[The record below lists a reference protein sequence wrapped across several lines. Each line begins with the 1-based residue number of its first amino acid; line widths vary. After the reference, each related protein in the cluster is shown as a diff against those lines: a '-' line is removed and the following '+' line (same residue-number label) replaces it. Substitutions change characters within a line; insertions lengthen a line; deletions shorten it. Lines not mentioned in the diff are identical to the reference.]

1 MAAMQPDLAAKEA
14 LMVRAKMAER
24 MPQPWRSP
32 LLYLAVALLGLLAL
46 TFSDWS
52 EMAHQWWNISTYNHV
67 LFVPL
72 IVGWLIYTRWDQLS
86 QLVPSAWW
94 PGLIPLAGA
103 LFLWLLGSIAG
114 VNTASQLGAVVALQ
128 AVIVTILGL
137 RVALALAFPL
147 AYLIFLVP
155 FGDELV
161 PALQMITAKLVIA
174 LTEWSGIPAVIDGVF
189 IDTPVGLF
197 EVAEACSGVK
207 FLIAMVA
214 LGVLVSYA
222 CFTKWAHR
230 AAFMVVAIA
239 VPILANGVRAW
250 GTIYIAQFQGIEFAE
265 GFDHVF
271 YGWVFFALVVGLV
284 FAMAWRWFD
293 RDPDDLGLDFPLA
306 EGSLA
311 DRIASAGTMASRIA
325 LIAAIGLA
333 ALAGGWNV
341 MAMQV
346 EAENPAAIALPQ
358 VPGWSLVPYQPAAA
372 WEPKASGADHRLLGR
387 YATAD
392 GQQVDVFVA
401 FYAAQ
406 EEGREASAFGEGAF
420 DPDSDWRW
428 LAPGPK
434 AHNAISDFL
443 LVYGKHKRLVQTSY
457 RTSDLTTG
465 SAARLKLATM
475 RDRLLLRENPTTMLV
490 LSSELQETGEAERA
504 IVAFRD
510 AIGDEGE
517 WLDRIVRLR

>member
-1 MAAMQPDLAAKEA
+1 MQPDLTSKDSPMIRTR
-14 LMVRAKMAER
+14 LMER
-24 MPQPWRSP
+24 MPQLWRSP
-32 LLYLAVALLGLLAL
+32 MVYLAAAVLGLFAL
-46 TFSDWS
+46 TFGDWA
-52 EMAHQWWNISTYNHV
+52 EMAHQWWSISTYNHV

-72 IVGWLIYTRWDQLS
+72 IVGWLVYTRWDPLS

-222 CFTKWAHR
+222 CFTKWSHR
-230 AAFMVVAIA
+230 AGFMAVAIA

-271 YGWVFFALVVGLV
+271 YGWVFFALVVVLV

-293 RDPDDLGLDFPLA
+293 RDPDDLGLDFTVA
-306 EGSLA
+306 KGSLA
-311 DRIASAGTMASRIA
+311 DRLATAGAIRNWLALAIAMA
-325 LIAAIGLA
+325 LA
-333 ALAGGWNV
+333 AVAVGWNV
-341 MAMQV
+341 MAMKV
-346 EAENPAAIALPQ
+346 EAENPEAIALPQ
-358 VPGWSLVPYQPAAA
+358 VPGWAIAPYEPFAA

-387 YATAD
+387 YVTPE

-401 FYAAQ
+401 LYASQ
-406 EEGREASAFGEGAF
+406 DEGRDASAFGEGAF

-428 LAPGPK
+428 LQRGPK
-434 AHNAISDFL
+434 AHNALSDYL

-457 RTSDLTTG
+457 RTADLTTG
-465 SAARLKLATM
+465 SAAQLKLATM
-475 RDRLLLRENPTTMLV
+475 RDRLLLRENPTTILV
-490 LSSELQETGEAERA
+490 LSSELQEAGAAERSIA
-504 IVAFRD
+504 AFRN

-517 WLDRIVRLR
+517 WLDRIAELR